1 MKHRLQFAA
10 KKLLRMALLLLGVSI
25 VTFALMAASPLD
37 PLQTNVGQ
45 VALGSMS
52 EEQVAQLEAYWGV
65 DTPPVER
72 YLGWLGSVLHGD
84 FGVSLLYRRP
94 VLDIIAERLQSSLWL
109 LLAAWV
115 ISGVLGTAL
124 TPEQIKRLSGFTSR
138 LVLLFDGDRAG
149 RKAALR
155 SCEMLLTRGLA
166 CTVVLMP
173 DGEDIDSLL
182 RAQGPEAFEALQA
195 QAPDGLRF
203 CLDVLRALDSIAAIP
218 RALPLLC
225 TADRAY
231 YEETGGGEFLP
242 LVQASYVSNARRP
255 LREIAR
261 KEGVCKIAVY
271 DELGPENNAMR
282 ALPQALPGLRVIQ
295 SGGNWLDI
303 SVPDANKGD
312 AMRFLRERF
321 ALSREECAA
330 FGDHMND
337 YEMLLECGHPY
348 VTGNA
353 YPPLKRRIGNAV
365 RSNAENGV
373 VRALQHIADGLLPNG
388 RSMNENTSA

>member
-1 MKHRLQFAA
+1 MIRLIASDLDGTLLDPAGNLPAGTFPAIE
-10 KKLLRMALLLLGVSI
+10 KLYSLGVL
-25 VTFALMAASPLD
+25 FCAAS
-37 PLQTNVGQ
+37 GR
-45 VALGSMS
+45 
-52 EEQVAQLEAYWGV
+52 QL
-65 DTPPVER
+65 
-72 YLGWLGSVLHGD
+72 
-84 FGVSLLYRRP
+84 
-94 VLDIIAERLQSSLWL
+94 
-109 LLAAWV
+109 
-115 ISGVLGTAL
+115 TAL
-124 TPEQIKRLSGFTSR
+124 TSMFAPVADKI
-138 LVLLFDGDRAG
+138 LFMAENGAILAYRG
-149 RKAALR
+149 EILR
-155 SCEMLLTRGLA
+155 CVTIPQE
-166 CTVVLMP
+166 
-173 DGEDIDSLL
+173 
-182 RAQGPEAFEALQA
+182 
-195 QAPDGLRF
+195 
-203 CLDVLRALDSIAAIP
+203 DVLRALDSIAAIP

-261 KEGVCKIAVY
+261 EEGVCKIAVY

-388 RSMNENTSA
+388 RPMNENTSA

>member
-1 MKHRLQFAA
+1 MYVALYSKEQHAVY
-10 KKLLRMALLLLGVSI
+10 RMAIPYQGLDSYAMTLLPVAAIS
-25 VTFALMAASPLD
+25 FA
-37 PLQTNVGQ
+37 
-45 VALGSMS
+45 VALLIAIILSRKS
-52 EEQVAQLEAYWGV
+52 A
-65 DTPPVER
+65 R
-72 YLGWLGSVLHGD
+72 SV
-84 FGVSLLYRRP
+84 
-94 VLDIIAERLQSSLWL
+94 
-109 LLAAWV
+109 
-115 ISGVLGTAL
+115 T
-124 TPEQIKRLSGFTSR
+124 
-138 LVLLFDGDRAG
+138 
-149 RKAALR
+149 
-155 SCEMLLTRGLA
+155 
-166 CTVVLMP
+166 
-173 DGEDIDSLL
+173 
-182 RAQGPEAFEALQA
+182 
-195 QAPDGLRF
+195 
-203 CLDVLRALDSIAAIP
+203 
-218 RALPLLC
+218 
-225 TADRAY
+225 
-231 YEETGGGEFLP
+231 
-242 LVQASYVSNARRP
+242 RP

-261 KEGVCKIAVY
+261 EEGVCKIAVY

-303 SVPDANKGD
+303 SVPDANKGN
-312 AMRFLRERF
+312 AMRFLRDRF